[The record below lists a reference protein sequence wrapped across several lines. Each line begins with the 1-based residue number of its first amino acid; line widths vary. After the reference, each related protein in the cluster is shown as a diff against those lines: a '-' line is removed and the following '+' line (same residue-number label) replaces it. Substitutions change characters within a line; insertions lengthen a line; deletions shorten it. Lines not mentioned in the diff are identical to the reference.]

1 VCNFPIDDEALMS
14 DVRPIRLWYQLLSSE
29 TRLKNSIAATQ
40 AAADRVA
47 APGTVIEV
55 RGTSQGAL
63 GDQYRL
69 FWHYDVREVVDNG
82 LSVRERGGYD
92 AFVIANSLDPALTEL
107 REILDIPVI
116 SFMEV
121 CCYTACTMGE
131 RFALIAPNERFIP
144 HYEDIVRSYGLSH
157 RLSSTEA
164 VRFDNIGRFDDVFTN
179 EAVGDELLVQ
189 MQEACARAIA
199 RGAEVI
205 IPAGPSAAF
214 MVKRKIF
221 EIDGVPILDAYGLIV
236 KAAEAMVAMHRA
248 TGVCVSRKRRY
259 QTPPRSL
266 ILQCAEVRG
275 IPALRNG

>member
-1 VCNFPIDDEALMS
+1 MADT
-14 DVRPIRLWYQLLSSE
+14 RPIRLWYQLLSSE
-29 TRLKNSIAATQ
+29 TRLRNSVAATQ

-47 APGTVIEV
+47 APGTVTEV
-55 RGTSQGAL
+55 RGTRHGAL

-82 LSVRERGGYD
+82 LGVRERGGYD
-92 AFVIANSLDPALTEL
+92 AFVIANSLDPALVEL
-107 REILDIPVI
+107 REILDIPVL

-131 RFALIAPNERFIP
+131 RFALVAPNERFIP
-144 HYEDIVRSYGLSH
+144 HYEDIVRGYGISH

-164 VRFDNIGRFDDVFTN
+164 VLFDNIGRFDEVFTN
-179 EAVGDELLVQ
+179 DQVGDELMAQ
-189 MQEACARAIA
+189 MRVACERAIA

-205 IPAGPSAAF
+205 IPAGPTAAF
-214 MVKRKIF
+214 MVKRGVF
-221 EIDGVPILDAYGLIV
+221 QIDGVPILDCYGLLV
-236 KAAEAMVAMHRA
+236 KAAEAAVAMHRA

-259 QTPPRSL
+259 QTPPTSL

-275 IPALRNG
+275 IDALRKG

>member
-1 VCNFPIDDEALMS
+1 
-14 DVRPIRLWYQLLSSE
+14 
-29 TRLKNSIAATQ
+29 
-40 AAADRVA
+40 
-47 APGTVIEV
+47 
-55 RGTSQGAL
+55 
-63 GDQYRL
+63 
-69 FWHYDVREVVDNG
+69 
-82 LSVRERGGYD
+82 
-92 AFVIANSLDPALTEL
+92 
-107 REILDIPVI
+107 
-116 SFMEV
+116 
-121 CCYTACTMGE
+121 
-131 RFALIAPNERFIP
+131 
-144 HYEDIVRSYGLSH
+144 VRSYGLIH

-164 VRFDNIGRFDDVFTN
+164 VRFDNIGRFDDVFTD
-179 EAVGDELLVQ
+179 ERVGDELLAQ

-221 EIDGVPILDAYGLIV
+221 EIDGVPIVDAYGLIV

-275 IPALRNG
+275 IPALRHG